1 MAVFISSKLG
11 FLCNE
16 VSLMQWHKS
25 YPLLAVVMHGA
36 TESGEVA
43 VFNTKEHETDSMSV
57 SRPFRI
63 TALSWHPVR
72 KMVAAGMSSGSILF
86 IDVIGKCVVDVKSSG
101 DSKVVAVA
109 WSNKGSKL
117 LSADINGFI
126 CVWRQNSL
134 GDMQQMPLFSLNISS
149 MITQV
154 SLLHIYM
161 TDHKEMDIS
170 SLAKAAVKGDEKAL
184 DLLSSVRASELSPVH
199 FDQYESSAFLIGC
212 EDGRLLRVSG
222 EAASASVTA
231 ETGMNRLITLAMCDG
246 RILNMTCHP
255 RNGTLIVITDRGML
269 FHYLLAPPNGA
280 TVREI
285 TKVKLAVTLTGTL
298 SLTWAAGSVLAMA
311 TGEPSVRLWDV
322 EQADNYTLVPNLTDH
337 EEPNKSIKVLQVA
350 YSSKHHIS
358 LLRIVSTR
366 TLQTCQRFKL
376 TTSLRRYMTPLV
388 PLSSSA
394 NHLIR
399 CKLSPG
405 VTVLQILSAYISES
419 LSLLPKKSRL
429 FPEILVAGLSNGMVA
444 FWQYGKDSVAYRDL
458 PKLLQSDPTW
468 SGDHSS
474 FTDMWSVSQDEE
486 ALTLKEYALQ
496 PNSQERGPEADWHP
510 QPTVILV
517 NRSEAEFAAGA
528 AEASWQVQALVWDG
542 DEERL
547 AVALSTQHTPDHSS
561 FSQMQTGPRS
571 LALFTSTTHSG
582 TTAPVLKS
590 STDSGGQEDQVNP
603 LSVPQPISGL
613 PAAFIATSTAFVSGS
628 QQSNNYRGCSAF
640 KDDASLIR
648 LVREHEAQVEDQI
661 RALYCTLEYVSYWN
675 GHRISTFR
683 HATGDCILHFG
694 SFSCEFRLVGMYDET
709 LFTIEPY
716 KLQTR
721 TFQEYP
727 WESPASFNGH
737 FPSSSK
743 CSEIKLLNSTNSLTE
758 LVLSTAL
765 TKPCENNK
773 ERQTVA
779 GASSKDLRI
788 VYIALNQ
795 SGNAISFTLELLG
808 GGCVARARW
817 PTGLEE
823 EDIAVNGK
831 QKLHEKTVIELKQKK
846 LRENNKQQTDGQCW
860 VLDSRI
866 YIYHLDKD
874 KLQYFDFCAS
884 SVDATWFAR
893 AARSN
898 VTIGRWPK
906 HHFWDQYD
914 PRLLAI
920 EAAPLSTKHPAYK
933 NSPCCP
939 EVENNAPNASSRAS
953 YANKGKDTPESC
965 APGDNSRPSSKLTF
979 SSTGGQVPDPKLPT
993 LIVSMFTGPDQ
1004 TNPVVQE
1011 HFPMALQHSSLLA
1024 LEVPYYYFAV
1034 RCDLVYR
1041 LVTEQSQR
1049 RRNQVTSGRR
1059 FVGEV
1064 DENATSPILDLNES
1078 QPDAKIS
1085 ADPNGPATLD
1095 MMSTVDT
1102 NNSASIKIHYI
1113 NRRVMRDFID
1123 LEQTDSNTRDAML
1136 SFSYYLTMGEMDA
1149 AFKAMK
1155 LIKSPAVW
1163 QNMARMCVSTCRLD
1177 VARVCLGKTENA
1189 MAALMVREAREREP
1203 ELEAQA
1209 GELALQLGMPSWGY
1223 GWRVLSQLFFA
1234 SDRIP
1239 KSFHSTPLQDEAE
1252 RLFAQ
1257 CNRWDLVI
1265 RLHQSLGQ
1273 WEKALRVAASHNRI
1287 SLRATH
1293 YAYAKELE
1301 STGRLQEAI
1310 EQYVFWN
1317 TPIIYSPK
1325 VQLCIT
1331 SAMSSVSSHRTV
1343 LRWWAQTL
1351 EAEGQLDEARSYYLQ
1366 AKDYLSLVRV
1376 LCCLG
1381 QSVEAEALCNET
1393 GDPAA
1398 CYHLARQMEASGN
1411 VDQAVRLFTRAK
1423 AYSSA
1428 VRLCKEHDRND
1439 HLYSLAQLG
1448 RPEDMVEAAK
1458 HLESKQAFASKAV
1471 LLYHKAGYVS
1481 KAVELAFQTHQF
1493 AALQS
1498 VAGSLDDRIDPVL
1511 LRRCAEFF
1519 VQNNQFDRAVDVL
1532 ASGKQYWDA
1541 LKLCAEYNVP
1551 VTEELVEKM
1560 TPTQLNTDDQQE
1572 GSVSGSERTSILIEL
1587 GELCLGQGQYH
1598 LACKKFTQAG
1608 SRIAAMKAL
1617 IRSGDTEKIIFFAN
1631 VSKQKEIYVM
1641 AANYLQTLEGWR
1653 TNVDTMRTIVQF
1665 YTRGRAPESLAF
1677 FYEACAH
1684 AEIEDFGSY
1693 EKATGALTEAYKVLI
1708 KAVNSPITNEAS
1720 ELRLQKR
1727 LTLIK
1732 NKAAMC
1738 KQFAETQLL
1747 FSVDP
1752 LEAMRNCQSLL
1763 ENIEPGD
1770 IVRPGDVYAAMI
1782 REFVAKEKYQA
1793 ALSCMHEMRE
1803 RLAGSIQS
1811 VLQYLDRDTVDRL
1824 QKALNLPILSE
1835 PCDSECRSSGKDG
1848 ADRTDDSPAFDDN
1861 IMEASLSDASD
1872 GQY

>member
-350 YSSKHHIS
+350 YSSKH
-358 LLRIVSTR
+358 
-366 TLQTCQRFKL
+366 Q
-376 TTSLRRYMTPLV
+376 
-388 PLSSSA
+388 
-394 NHLIR
+394 
-399 CKLSPG
+399 
-405 VTVLQILSAYISES
+405 
-419 LSLLPKKSRL
+419 
-429 FPEILVAGLSNGMVA
+429 ILVAGLSNGMVA

-561 FSQMQTGPRS
+561 FSQILQSKCSTYLLERQTLCSGFGQQGCAVVQTGPRS

-661 RALYCTLEYVSYWN
+661 RALYC
-675 GHRISTFR
+675 
-683 HATGDCILHFG
+683 

-721 TFQEYP
+721 TFQGTVKQLINFSETDGSVVQTAQCANLMLCLTDQNKAKIYDV
-727 WESPASFNGH
+727 SRR
-737 FPSSSK
+737 
-743 CSEIKLLNSTNSLTE
+743 EIKLLNSTNSLTE

-1209 GELALQLGMPSWGY
+1209 GELALQLGMP
-1223 GWRVLSQLFFA
+1223 
-1234 SDRIP
+1234 
-1239 KSFHSTPLQDEAE
+1239 DEAE

-1310 EQYVFWN
+1310 EHYIQSETHRFEVPRMLKS
-1317 TPIIYSPK
+1317 TPDMLETFVNQQK
-1325 VQLCIT
+1325 DK
-1331 SAMSSVSSHRTV
+1331 TV

>member
-1 MAVFISSKLG
+1 M
-11 FLCNE
+11 
-16 VSLMQWHKS
+16 
-25 YPLLAVVMHGA
+25 
-36 TESGEVA
+36 
-43 VFNTKEHETDSMSV
+43 
-57 SRPFRI
+57 
-63 TALSWHPVR
+63 TALSWHPLR
-72 KMVAAGMSSGSILF
+72 KLVAAGLSSGSILF
-86 IDVIGKCVVDVKSSG
+86 IDVMGKCVVDVKSSS
-101 DSKVVAVA
+101 DSKIVAVA

-134 GDMQQMPLFSLNISS
+134 GDMQQMPLFTLNINSV
-149 MITQV
+149 ITQV

-161 TDHKEMDIS
+161 TEHKEMFLFKIT
-170 SLAKAAVKGDEKAL
+170 GYT
-184 DLLSSVRASELSPVH
+184 SVG
-199 FDQYESSAFLIGC
+199 LI
-212 EDGRLLRVSG
+212 
-222 EAASASVTA
+222 
-231 ETGMNRLITLAMCDG
+231 
-246 RILNMTCHP
+246 P
-255 RNGTLIVITDRGML
+255 
-269 FHYLLAPPNGA
+269 Y
-280 TVREI
+280 
-285 TKVKLAVTLTGTL
+285 TKIKVMVKLAVTLTGTL

-311 TGEPSVRLWDV
+311 TGEPFVRLWDV
-322 EQADNYTLVPNLTDH
+322 EQADNYTLAPNVTDH

-350 YSSKHHIS
+350 YSSMH
-358 LLRIVSTR
+358 
-366 TLQTCQRFKL
+366 Q
-376 TTSLRRYMTPLV
+376 
-388 PLSSSA
+388 
-394 NHLIR
+394 
-399 CKLSPG
+399 
-405 VTVLQILSAYISES
+405 
-419 LSLLPKKSRL
+419 
-429 FPEILVAGLSNGMVA
+429 ILVAGLSNGMVA
-444 FWQYGKDSVAYRDL
+444 FWQYGKDIVACRDL

-474 FTDMWSVSQDEE
+474 FTDAWSVSQDEE
-486 ALTLKEYALQ
+486 ALTSKGYALH

-510 QPTVILV
+510 QPTAILV
-517 NRSEAEFAAGA
+517 NRSEAEFTAGA
-528 AEASWQVQALVWDG
+528 AEFSWHVQALVWDG

-547 AVALSTQHTPDHSS
+547 AVALSTQHSPDHSS
-561 FSQMQTGPRS
+561 FAQVLQSKCTTYLLERQTLCSGFGQQGCAVVQTGPRS
-571 LALFTSTTHSG
+571 LALFTSTTHNS
-582 TTAPVLKS
+582 TTAPVIKS
-590 STDSGGQEDQVNP
+590 STDSGGREDQVNP
-603 LSVPQPISGL
+603 LSVPQPINGP

-628 QQSNNYRGCSAF
+628 QQSTNYRGCSAF
-640 KDDASLIR
+640 KDESALIGF
-648 LVREHEAQVEDQI
+648 VREHEAQVEDQI
-661 RALYCTLEYVSYWN
+661 RALYCTHGTVKQLINFSETDGSVVQTAQCANLMLCLTDQNKAKIYDVS
-675 GHRISTFR
+675 RR
-683 HATGDCILHFG
+683 
-694 SFSCEFRLVGMYDET
+694 EV
-709 LFTIEPY
+709 
-716 KLQTR
+716 
-721 TFQEYP
+721 
-727 WESPASFNGH
+727 
-737 FPSSSK
+737 
-743 CSEIKLLNSTNSLTE
+743 KLLNSTNSLTE

-765 TKPCENNK
+765 TKPCGNNK
-773 ERQTVA
+773 ERQTMA
-779 GASSKDLRI
+779 GTSSKDLRI
-788 VYIALNQ
+788 LCIALNQ
-795 SGNAISFTLELLG
+795 SGNAISFTLELPG
-808 GGCVARARW
+808 GGCVVQARW

-823 EDIAVNGK
+823 EDINVNSK
-831 QKLHEKTVIELKQKK
+831 QKLHQKTVNELKQKK

-860 VLDSRI
+860 VPDTRI
-866 YIYHLDKD
+866 YVYHLDKD

-884 SVDATWFAR
+884 SVDTTWFTR
-893 AARSN
+893 AAKSN

-920 EAAPLSTKHPAYK
+920 EAVPLSTKHPAYK
-933 NSPCCP
+933 NSPSCA
-939 EVENNAPNASSRAS
+939 EVENRVLTASSRAS

-965 APGDNSRPSSKLTF
+965 APGDSSRPSSKLTY
-979 SSTGGQVPDPKLPT
+979 SSTGGQVADPELPT

-1064 DENATSPILDLNES
+1064 DGNATSPILDLNES
-1078 QPDAKIS
+1078 QPEATTS

-1095 MMSTVDT
+1095 MTSTVDT

-1149 AFKAMK
+1149 AFKAMI

-1209 GELALQLGMPSWGY
+1209 GELALQLGMP
-1223 GWRVLSQLFFA
+1223 
-1234 SDRIP
+1234 
-1239 KSFHSTPLQDEAE
+1239 DEAE

-1273 WEKALRVAASHNRI
+1273 WEKALRVAAAHNRI

-1310 EQYVFWN
+1310 EHYIQSETHRFEVPRMLKS
-1317 TPIIYSPK
+1317 TPDMLETFVNQQKDKI
-1325 VQLCIT
+1325 
-1331 SAMSSVSSHRTV
+1331 V

-1351 EAEGQLDEARSYYLQ
+1351 EAEGQLDEARNYYLQ

-1398 CYHLARQMEASGN
+1398 CYHLARQMEASRN

-1448 RPEDMVEAAK
+1448 RPEDMLEAAK

-1471 LLYHKAGYVS
+1471 LLYHRAGYVS
-1481 KAVELAFQTHQF
+1481 RAVELAFQTHQF

-1532 ASGKQYWDA
+1532 AAGKQYWDA
-1541 LKLCAEYNVP
+1541 LKLCAEYNVS

-1560 TPTQLNTDDQQE
+1560 TPTQLNPDDQQE

-1803 RLAGSIQS
+1803 RLSGSIQS

>member
-25 YPLLAVVMHGA
+25 YPLLAVAMHGA

-43 VFNTKEHETDSMSV
+43 IFNTKEHETDSMFV
-57 SRPFRI
+57 SRPFRM
-63 TALSWHPVR
+63 TALSWHPLR
-72 KMVAAGMSSGSILF
+72 KLVAAGLSSGSILF
-86 IDVIGKCVVDVKSSG
+86 IDVMGKCVVDVKSSS
-101 DSKVVAVA
+101 DSKIVAVA

-134 GDMQQMPLFSLNISS
+134 GDMQQMPLFTLNINSV
-149 MITQV
+149 ITQV

-161 TDHKEMDIS
+161 TEHKEMDIS

-231 ETGMNRLITLAMCDG
+231 ETGMNRLITLASCDG
-246 RILNMTCHP
+246 SILNMTCHP
-255 RNGTLIVITDRGML
+255 RNGSLIVITDKGML

-311 TGEPSVRLWDV
+311 TGEPFVRLWDV
-322 EQADNYTLVPNLTDH
+322 EQADNYTLAPNVTDH

-350 YSSKHHIS
+350 YSSMH
-358 LLRIVSTR
+358 
-366 TLQTCQRFKL
+366 Q
-376 TTSLRRYMTPLV
+376 
-388 PLSSSA
+388 
-394 NHLIR
+394 
-399 CKLSPG
+399 
-405 VTVLQILSAYISES
+405 
-419 LSLLPKKSRL
+419 
-429 FPEILVAGLSNGMVA
+429 ILVAGLSNGMVA
-444 FWQYGKDSVAYRDL
+444 FWQYGKDIVAYRDL

-474 FTDMWSVSQDEE
+474 FTDAWSVSQDEE
-486 ALTLKEYALQ
+486 ALTSKGYALH

-510 QPTVILV
+510 QPTAILV
-517 NRSEAEFAAGA
+517 NRSEAEFTAGA
-528 AEASWQVQALVWDG
+528 AEFSWHVQALVWDG

-547 AVALSTQHTPDHSS
+547 AVALSTQHSPDHSS
-561 FSQMQTGPRS
+561 FAQVLQSKCTTYLLERQTLCSGFGQQGCAVVQTGPRS
-571 LALFTSTTHSG
+571 LALFTSTTHNS
-582 TTAPVLKS
+582 TTAPVIKS
-590 STDSGGQEDQVNP
+590 STDSGGREDQVNP
-603 LSVPQPISGL
+603 LSVPQPINGL

-628 QQSNNYRGCSAF
+628 QQSTNYRGCSAF
-640 KDDASLIR
+640 KDESALIGF
-648 LVREHEAQVEDQI
+648 VREHEAQVEDQI
-661 RALYCTLEYVSYWN
+661 RALYCTHEYVSYWN

-721 TFQEYP
+721 TFQGTVKQLIN
-727 WESPASFNGH
+727 F
-737 FPSSSK
+737 
-743 CSEIKLLNSTNSLTE
+743 SETDGSVVQTAQCANLMLCLTDQNKAKIYDVSRREVKLLNSTNSLTE

-765 TKPCENNK
+765 TKPCGNNK
-773 ERQTVA
+773 ERQTMA
-779 GASSKDLRI
+779 GTSSKDLRI
-788 VYIALNQ
+788 LCIALNQ
-795 SGNAISFTLELLG
+795 SGNAISFTLELPG
-808 GGCVARARW
+808 GGCVVQARW

-823 EDIAVNGK
+823 EDINVNSK
-831 QKLHEKTVIELKQKK
+831 QKLHQKTVNELKQKK

-860 VLDSRI
+860 VPDTRI
-866 YIYHLDKD
+866 YVYHLDKD

-884 SVDATWFAR
+884 SVDTTWFTR
-893 AARSN
+893 AAKSN

-920 EAAPLSTKHPAYK
+920 EAVPLSTKHPAYK
-933 NSPCCP
+933 NSPSCA
-939 EVENNAPNASSRAS
+939 EVENRVLTASSRAS

-965 APGDNSRPSSKLTF
+965 APGDSSRPSSKLTY
-979 SSTGGQVPDPKLPT
+979 SSTGGQVADPKLPT

-1078 QPDAKIS
+1078 QPEATTS

-1095 MMSTVDT
+1095 MTSTVDT

-1209 GELALQLGMPSWGY
+1209 GELALQLGMP
-1223 GWRVLSQLFFA
+1223 
-1234 SDRIP
+1234 
-1239 KSFHSTPLQDEAE
+1239 DEAE

-1273 WEKALRVAASHNRI
+1273 WEKALRVAAAHNRI

-1310 EQYVFWN
+1310 EHYIQSETHRFEVPRMLKS
-1317 TPIIYSPK
+1317 TPDMLETFVNQQKDKI
-1325 VQLCIT
+1325 
-1331 SAMSSVSSHRTV
+1331 V

-1351 EAEGQLDEARSYYLQ
+1351 EAEGQLDEARNYYLQ

-1448 RPEDMVEAAK
+1448 RPEDMLEAAK

-1471 LLYHKAGYVS
+1471 LLYHRAGYVS
-1481 KAVELAFQTHQF
+1481 RAVELAFQTHQF

-1532 ASGKQYWDA
+1532 AAGKQYWDA
-1541 LKLCAEYNVP
+1541 LKLCAEYNVS

-1560 TPTQLNTDDQQE
+1560 TPTQLNPDDQQE

-1803 RLAGSIQS
+1803 RLSGSIQS

>member
-1 MAVFISSKLG
+1 
-11 FLCNE
+11 
-16 VSLMQWHKS
+16 
-25 YPLLAVVMHGA
+25 
-36 TESGEVA
+36 
-43 VFNTKEHETDSMSV
+43 
-57 SRPFRI
+57 
-63 TALSWHPVR
+63 
-72 KMVAAGMSSGSILF
+72 
-86 IDVIGKCVVDVKSSG
+86 
-101 DSKVVAVA
+101 
-109 WSNKGSKL
+109 
-117 LSADINGFI
+117 
-126 CVWRQNSL
+126 
-134 GDMQQMPLFSLNISS
+134 
-149 MITQV
+149 
-154 SLLHIYM
+154 
-161 TDHKEMDIS
+161 
-170 SLAKAAVKGDEKAL
+170 
-184 DLLSSVRASELSPVH
+184 
-199 FDQYESSAFLIGC
+199 
-212 EDGRLLRVSG
+212 
-222 EAASASVTA
+222 
-231 ETGMNRLITLAMCDG
+231 
-246 RILNMTCHP
+246 MTCHP
-255 RNGTLIVITDRGML
+255 RNGSLIVITDKGML

-337 EEPNKSIKVLQVA
+337 EEPDKSLKVLQVA
-350 YSSKHHIS
+350 YSSKH
-358 LLRIVSTR
+358 
-366 TLQTCQRFKL
+366 Q
-376 TTSLRRYMTPLV
+376 
-388 PLSSSA
+388 
-394 NHLIR
+394 
-399 CKLSPG
+399 
-405 VTVLQILSAYISES
+405 
-419 LSLLPKKSRL
+419 
-429 FPEILVAGLSNGMVA
+429 ILVAGLSNGMVA
-444 FWQYGKDSVAYRDL
+444 FWQYGKDLVAYRDL

-474 FTDMWSVSQDEE
+474 FADVWSFSQDEE
-486 ALTLKEYALQ
+486 ALTSKGYALHQ
-496 PNSQERGPEADWHP
+496 NSQERGPEADWHP
-510 QPTVILV
+510 QPTAILV
-517 NRSEAEFAAGA
+517 NRSEAEFTTGA

-547 AVALSTQHTPDHSS
+547 AVALYTQHSPNHSS
-561 FSQMQTGPRS
+561 FAQILQSKCTTYLLERQTLCGGFGQQGCAVVQTGPRS
-571 LALFTSTTHSG
+571 LALFTSTTHNG
-582 TTAPVLKS
+582 TTAPVIKS
-590 STDSGGQEDQVNP
+590 STDSGGREDQVNP
-603 LSVPQPISGL
+603 LSVPQPISGQ

-640 KDDASLIR
+640 KDEASLIR

-661 RALYCTLEYVSYWN
+661 RALYCTHEYVSYWN

-721 TFQEYP
+721 TFQGTVKQLINFSETDGSVVQTAQCANLLLCLTDQNKAKIYDVSRR
-727 WESPASFNGH
+727 EVKH
-737 FPSSSK
+737 F
-743 CSEIKLLNSTNSLTE
+743 NSTNSLTE
-758 LVLSTAL
+758 MVLSTAL
-765 TKPCENNK
+765 TKPCGNNK
-773 ERQTVA
+773 EGQTMA
-779 GASSKDLRI
+779 GMSSKDLRI
-788 VYIALNQ
+788 VCIALNQ
-795 SGNAISFTLELLG
+795 SGNAVSFTLELLSY
-808 GGCVARARW
+808 GCVVKARW

-823 EDIAVNGK
+823 ENIAVNSK
-831 QKLHEKTVIELKQKK
+831 QKLHQKTVIEMKQKK

-860 VLDSRI
+860 VPDTRI
-866 YIYHLDKD
+866 YVYHLDKD

-884 SVDATWFAR
+884 FVDTTWFAR
-893 AARSN
+893 AAKSN

-920 EAAPLSTKHPAYK
+920 EAAPLSTEHPAYK
-933 NSPCCP
+933 NAPSCP
-939 EVENNAPNASSRAS
+939 EVENRVLTVSSTASC
-953 YANKGKDTPESC
+953 ANRGKDTPESW
-965 APGDNSRPSSKLTF
+965 APGDNSRPSSKLTY
-979 SSTGGQVPDPKLPT
+979 SSTGGQVADPKLPT

-1049 RRNQVTSGRR
+1049 RRDQVTSGRR

-1078 QPDAKIS
+1078 QPEATSS
-1085 ADPNGPATLD
+1085 ADPNGPATID
-1095 MMSTVDT
+1095 MISTVDT

-1209 GELALQLGMPSWGY
+1209 GELALQLGMP
-1223 GWRVLSQLFFA
+1223 
-1234 SDRIP
+1234 
-1239 KSFHSTPLQDEAE
+1239 DEAE

-1273 WEKALRVAASHNRI
+1273 WEKALHVAASHNRI

-1310 EQYVFWN
+1310 EHYIQSETHRFEVPRMLKS
-1317 TPIIYSPK
+1317 TPDMLETFVNQQK
-1325 VQLCIT
+1325 DK
-1331 SAMSSVSSHRTV
+1331 TV
-1343 LRWWAQTL
+1343 LRWWAHTL
-1351 EAEGQLDEARSYYLQ
+1351 EAEGQLDEARNYYLQ

-1381 QSVEAEALCNET
+1381 QNVEAEALCNET

-1481 KAVELAFQTHQF
+1481 RAVELAFQTHQF
-1493 AALQS
+1493 AALQT

-1532 ASGKQYWDA
+1532 AAGKQYWDA
-1541 LKLCAEYNVP
+1541 LKLCAEYNVS

-1560 TPTQLNTDDQQE
+1560 TPTQLSLDDQQE
-1572 GSVSGSERTSILIEL
+1572 GIVSGSERTSILIEL

-1770 IVRPGDVYAAMI
+1770 IVRSGDVYAAMI

-1835 PCDSECRSSGKDG
+1835 PCDSECRSNGKDG